1 MSLTPAQERA
11 RQALREDF
19 DLYARKCLTI
29 RTKDGDLKPL
39 VLNQAQRYFC
49 EKIEEQ
55 LRTTGRIRVII
66 LKGRQQGLS
75 TVVGGRL
82 IFRTTQGRGKR
93 ALVVAHKADAS
104 ATLFTMTRRYY
115 SHLPEI
121 VKPHAAY
128 SSKKELDFD
137 NLQSSYVVATAG
149 GDGVLRGDTIQY
161 AHLSEVAFW
170 PANSAAEN
178 FNGLIQTVPEADG
191 TEVYIE
197 STANGV
203 SGIFYEQWNE
213 AVAGTSGFLPIF
225 IPWFWQDEYRTEPPK
240 DFQRTPDEDDLA
252 GIYGLDDAQ
261 LFWRRQRISRTSL
274 DLFRQ
279 EYPCSPEEAFIST
292 GRPLFDQEGVL
303 ESLRV
308 APDPVARLGWFPGA
322 GFEPDPRGELL
333 VYAEPDPTRSY
344 FIGVDVALGVEGGD
358 YSVAQVLD
366 DSGAQVATYRTHVHP
381 DPLADVLL
389 ALGRMYNDAQIAIES
404 NNHGILPLI
413 RLSKDLLYPNLYSDE
428 TRDKETDQQTTR
440 LGFQT
445 NVKTKSEVINKARAA
460 FRAGELVVRDVATL
474 KEMRTF
480 VVNEKGKMEAE
491 VGKFDDC
498 VMSLAI
504 ANHICERRFDPVEMP
519 DEDYRDPAALYGGSD
534 DDDEP

>member
-203 SGIFYEQWNE
+203 SGIF
-213 AVAGTSGFLPIF
+213 
-225 IPWFWQDEYRTEPPK
+225 
-240 DFQRTPDEDDLA
+240 
-252 GIYGLDDAQ
+252 
-261 LFWRRQRISRTSL
+261 
-274 DLFRQ
+274 
-279 EYPCSPEEAFIST
+279 
-292 GRPLFDQEGVL
+292 
-303 ESLRV
+303 
-308 APDPVARLGWFPGA
+308 
-322 GFEPDPRGELL
+322 
-333 VYAEPDPTRSY
+333 
-344 FIGVDVALGVEGGD
+344 
-358 YSVAQVLD
+358 
-366 DSGAQVATYRTHVHP
+366 
-381 DPLADVLL
+381 
-389 ALGRMYNDAQIAIES
+389 
-404 NNHGILPLI
+404 
-413 RLSKDLLYPNLYSDE
+413 
-428 TRDKETDQQTTR
+428 
-440 LGFQT
+440 
-445 NVKTKSEVINKARAA
+445 
-460 FRAGELVVRDVATL
+460 
-474 KEMRTF
+474 
-480 VVNEKGKMEAE
+480 
-491 VGKFDDC
+491 
-498 VMSLAI
+498 
-504 ANHICERRFDPVEMP
+504 
-519 DEDYRDPAALYGGSD
+519 
-534 DDDEP
+534 